1 MLNMGQE
8 LADHDLRDQPS
19 ASLDNVDAGELWP
32 ATFCGFK
39 GCGWEVMDG
48 TDDHLDL
55 HLREEHA
62 AKLQPIVAHML
73 RADAPD
79 AMCSAYKEA
88 VACKCRS
95 QPPIAGA
102 SLDRRALKSF
112 VEATRQGRVES
123 LICFCCGGVHPYVE
137 EVAEKGDIQ
146 WYQPIQPREDD
157 GTLLFL
163 GRPLP
168 EIEQLIGLPTYLSRY
183 NDLGDGGPKLTDHE
197 TFEDWHLKLP
207 NLADGRL
214 LCCPEAQI
222 IMRDPGYTG
231 ASY

>member
-1 MLNMGQE
+1 MKVRCLCIAEFPYATYTQPPACLEDHCCDDKREQHVEDKALCQKCWLPICKHCKSHLSDGKLPPLSYANDMWTGYGLEQLYTQQVTAME
-8 LADHDLRDQPS
+8 L
-19 ASLDNVDAGELWP
+19 
-32 ATFCGFK
+32 T
-39 GCGWEVMDG
+39 
-48 TDDHLDL
+48 
-55 HLREEHA
+55 
-62 AKLQPIVAHML
+62 
-73 RADAPD
+73 
-79 AMCSAYKEA
+79 CSSPCM
-88 VACKCRS
+88 ACKCRS

-112 VEATRQGRVES
+112 AAATCQGRVES
-123 LICFCCGGVHPYVE
+123 LICFCCGGTHPYVE

-146 WYQPIQPREDD
+146 WYHPIQPRDDD

-163 GRPLP
+163 GRPLQ

-183 NDLGDGGPKLTDHE
+183 NDLDTEGRKLTDHE

-222 IMRDPGYTG
+222 T
-231 ASY
+231 